1 MAKRKMQWFIFWWT
15 HTVQTL
21 SS

>member
-15 HTVQTL
+15 HTVKTL